1 MRGRFSSIVW
11 RVVALV
17 GASATFTAVVV
28 WLGTRQ
34 GVSPA
39 YTLPFAI
46 TASVLVA
53 WAIAR
58 STVEPLR
65 QATRAA
71 RAMAQGDYSVR
82 VEYLTLDEVG
92 QLAEAFN
99 RMAQDLAEV
108 DRLHREL
115 VANLSHELRTPVA
128 ALRSRLENMADGVE
142 EPTPENLE
150 AAVVQSER
158 LTHML
163 GYLLDLSRLESGTA
177 GLETS
182 EILVADL
189 LDESLE
195 LARLATRQRG
205 AKINFSSS
213 IDPADQ
219 TFIGDPTRLRQVLT
233 NVLDNAT
240 RHAPP
245 DTTVTIEATRVR
257 HTLRIDV
264 IDEGPGVP
272 LEDRERIFGRFQRG
286 EGGAAVGGGSGIGL
300 AIARWAVSL
309 HGGTIKV
316 VDTDVG
322 ARFRI
327 VLPLTGPTP
336 IRGRHPS
343 TGDQSP
349 N

>member
-1 MRGRFSSIVW
+1 MAW
-11 RVVALV
+11 RVVVLV
-17 GASATFTAVVV
+17 GASATFTALVV

-53 WAIAR
+53 WAIMHAA
-58 STVEPLR
+58 VEPLQ
-65 QATRAA
+65 QATKAA

-82 VEYLTLDEVG
+82 VEYETKDEVG
-92 QLAEAFN
+92 QLVTAFN
-99 RMAQDLAEV
+99 TMARDLAEV
-108 DRLHREL
+108 DRLHREM
-115 VANLSHELRTPVA
+115 VANVSHELRTPLA

-158 LTHML
+158 LTDML
-163 GYLLDLSRLESGTA
+163 GFLLDLSRLESGAA
-177 GLETS
+177 GLETTQ
-182 EILVADL
+182 IPVADM
-189 LDESLE
+189 LDEAME
-195 LARLATRQRG
+195 VARLAAQRRG
-205 AKINFSSS
+205 AQLNFSSR
-213 IDPADQ
+213 IEPADQ
-219 TFIGDPTRLRQVLT
+219 VIVGDPGRLQQVLT

-245 DTTVTIEATRVR
+245 TSTVAVEATRIR
-257 HTLRIDV
+257 HNLRIDV
-264 IDEGPGVP
+264 VDAGPGVP
-272 LEDRERIFGRFQRG
+272 IEDRERIFGRFQRA

-309 HGGTIKV
+309 HGGTIRV
-316 VDTDVG
+316 VDTETG

-327 VLPLTGPTP
+327 TLPVDGPP
-336 IRGRHPS
+336 QPARGKR
-343 TGDQSP
+343 GAGG
-349 N
+349 